1 MLEEAP
7 KRKTVLNCHI
17 SEENKEWLAKLSEK
31 LNRPM
36 GDLVDEILTHTKKEA
51 RKK

>member
-1 MLEEAP
+1 MLEETA
-7 KRKTVLNCHI
+7 KRKAILNCHI
-17 SEENKEWLAKLSEK
+17 SEGNKEWLAKLSEK

-36 GDLVDEILTHTKKEA
+36 GDLVDEILSHTRKEA